1 MTLGFSFEPSVT
13 NNTFSPDQLIAGSHP
28 VVTDTVTLASGLNL
42 TRGTLIGQ
50 QTASLYATTSS
61 PSTVSGG
68 TNAGA
73 ETIGSISV
81 GAAVRFG
88 TYRVNLTSTTAFN
101 VLDPSS
107 ELVGTGTV
115 GTGFTSNQLNL
126 TVTTGSG
133 IAAND
138 GFSVVVEETAGSGN
152 AYYAQATATAT
163 DGSQDPRNWLIL
175 AEDTNTS
182 STGTNAATLCPAY
195 VEGEFDVN
203 FMTFGT
209 GLTAQGCKTALRQAG
224 AGLILKTGAV
234 VNAIV

>member
-1 MTLGFSFEPSVT
+1 MAYTFEPSIT
-13 NNTFSPDQLIAGSHP
+13 NSVFTPDQLIAGSHDI
-28 VVTDTVTLASGLNL
+28 VTDTVTLASGLNL

-73 ETIGSISV
+73 ETIGSISTSEL
-81 GAAVRFG
+81 VRLG

-101 VLDPSS
+101 VVDPTG

-115 GTGFTSNQLNL
+115 GSAFTSNQINL
-126 TVTTGSG
+126 TVTTGAS

-138 GFSVVVEETAGSGN
+138 GFSIVVEETAGSGN
-152 AYYAQATATAT
+152 GYYVQATATAV
-163 DGSQDPRNWLIL
+163 DGSQDPKNWVIL

-182 STGTNAATLCPAY
+182 STGTNAVTSCPVY
-195 VEGEFDVN
+195 LEGEFDTN
-203 FMTFGT
+203 YMTFGT
-209 GLTAQGCKTALRQAG
+209 GLTAPGCKSALRQAG
-224 AGLILKTGAV
+224 SGIFLKTGAL